1 MDDVLRK
8 NIGDA
13 LRTARAQTEM
23 TADEL
28 FCEVV
33 DLTSLAPPAS
43 YCCGLIEGAAQ
54 ALNVTALEL
63 LQDLNIE

>member
-1 MDDVLRK
+1 MDDELRK
-8 NIGDA
+8 SIGDA

-33 DLTSLAPPAS
+33 DLTLLAAPAG

-63 LQDLNIE
+63 LHDLNIE